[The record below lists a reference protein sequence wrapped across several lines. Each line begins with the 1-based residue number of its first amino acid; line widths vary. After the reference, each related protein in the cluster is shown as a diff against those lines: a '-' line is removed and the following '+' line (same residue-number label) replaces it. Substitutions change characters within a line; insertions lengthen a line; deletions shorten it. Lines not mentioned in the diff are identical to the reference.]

1 MHTFGKCIIKSTT
14 QIEKDQ
20 LIQWMFIAVS
30 DHQIL
35 KSVVDLSEGVK
46 TTADKQTAKIVMRL
60 FTVACK
66 TELKDA
72 VKFEG
77 QNAVRDAFELLGKVS
92 MGALMT
98 DQNVQKAMGRYVKF
112 MDLENA
118 KFENMEKAIKDGTIH
133 SYSGPIYNQAGELV
147 VPAGQNADDGMLAG
161 MSFYVQG
168 IDDELPQ

>member
-1 MHTFGKCIIKSTT
+1 MIKVIKFIICTFLLISATNKAVNAGPYTDTFGKCIIKSTT

-92 MGALMT
+92 MGAIMT
-98 DQNVQKAMGRYVKF
+98 DQNVIKALGRYVKF
-112 MDLENA
+112 ME
-118 KFENMEKAIKDGTIH
+118 MEKIESLMA
-133 SYSGPIYNQAGELV
+133 E
-147 VPAGQNADDGMLAG
+147 
-161 MSFYVQG
+161 
-168 IDDELPQ
+168 